1 MDLGFLSQILLL
13 VVLLP
18 VIILLIYITL
28 KFSGKY
34 MGSMSNGRVIK
45 VIERVQL
52 CQNSFLAI
60 VTIDNKPYV
69 ISSGE
74 KGISILK
81 ELDEADLEK
90 YMNNNMFNLKTI
102 PFIDKLLT
110 NKFRGNNNEKT
121 L

>member
-1 MDLGFLSQILLL
+1 MDLGFLSQILILI
-13 VVLLP
+13 VLLP

-34 MGSMSNGRVIK
+34 MGNVSNGKVIK

-52 CQNSFLAI
+52 SQNSFLA
-60 VTIDNKPYV
+60 VVVIDNKPYV
-69 ISSGE
+69 ISSGD
-74 KGISILK
+74 KGINVLK
-81 ELDEADLEK
+81 ELERDSMEK

-110 NKFRGNNNEKT
+110 NKFRGNDNEKT

>member
-13 VVLLP
+13 IVLLP

-28 KFSGKY
+28 KFGGKY
-34 MGSMSNGRVIK
+34 MGNMSSGRVIR

-52 CQNSFLAI
+52 SQNSFLAVVI
-60 VTIDNKPYV
+60 IDNKPYV
-69 ISSGE
+69 ISSGD
-74 KGISILK
+74 KGINILK
-81 ELDEADLEK
+81 ELEGTSIEK
-90 YMNNNMFNLKTI
+90 YMNNNMFNLKTV